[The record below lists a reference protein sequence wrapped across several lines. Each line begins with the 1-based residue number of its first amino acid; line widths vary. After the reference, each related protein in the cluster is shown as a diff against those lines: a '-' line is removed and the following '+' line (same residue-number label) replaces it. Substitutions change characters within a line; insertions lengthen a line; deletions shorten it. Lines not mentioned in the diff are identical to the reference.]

1 MADSMPHK
9 MITRGIPTKI
19 LNFDGPSFSLQITQG
34 ESDFAGKS
42 ATTVS
47 QRRTKLHND
56 KSKEVQVE
64 KSSKETKN
72 PVVSKMKKPMND
84 SSCVNVKEVAA
95 KKISDTRHQKVIAI
109 VSICIQ
115 RNLYGINFF
124 VKHQPKF
131 APHISV
137 YTNTDI
143 VSQLKENLTPD
154 QYQQL
159 VHVNG
164 TSLHFILREFAIV
177 TGLKCV
183 GNDEDFEF
191 SEKFPNRLIET
202 YFGGAN
208 LVKKEQL
215 MKCFADKN
223 WGPDNDGD
231 ALKISLLYFIHT
243 FIFSSEKNSTTIP
256 RLHFDLVE
264 SGRYSEYHWGL
275 KAFEMLT
282 KSISMKM
289 DAEKK
294 YYRIAG
300 MPLAMQ
306 VWFYECY
313 SVVDSKIALRVDD
326 VVPKILNWRT
336 TRYQPTIAYLMND
349 MFNDIGNMI
358 VYKDISPSDIELAI
372 IQNPPAGVD
381 LEKRPSPA
389 HSDKSGEDS
398 DDFSPT
404 PELQCK
410 KKHIASVGPSSSPS
424 HKKRKEHERHPNE
437 TQYQPKIPP
446 VCVSEFGHKVL
457 HDNQLQDS
465 QVDEVS
471 SLRKDLNSFKE
482 YVIGEFKSLRTLIN
496 DNFKKLSDHLQQ
508 NQQTESLHQ
517 RKEPIGRR
525 DDGIDTD
532 VGDNVEKQVLND
544 QCLEYIGE
552 GKTTSEVPSNIPST
566 GQEGISTKFYVSQF
580 ELDDKFLPSQIPET
594 KIIIHNNAKK
604 AESTPIP
611 SHRNRRPSR
620 WYSSPYEYN
629 FDSAGTLVKLTP
641 IVEKRHPFEDDSI
654 TGPHPTLIIQ
664 EYDKWVRD
672 GLLARHDQRS
682 NLEDHYKKNK
692 STLHI
697 PLDFVVD
704 QVNSKNWFF
713 LLSFDGKLWDDNTRI
728 AEIFDRYADTDS
740 NANVAK
746 EEDVDKLHWVLA
758 VVSFKERC
766 IKVYDSYRSAGHDAY
781 VVSEIDK
788 LAKLVPLYLSI
799 SGFYRDS
806 QGIDWSTYSAYTDKS
821 HNDPFE
827 DCGVHV
833 AAYAEFLSTL
843 GEIPQITFDSSLL
856 RQRYGALLW
865 NYAMRKIDADAI
877 SENEAPSNIARQITE
892 SDSKMQIVLE

>member
-19 LNFDGPSFSLQITQG
+19 LNFDGLSFSLQITKG

-56 KSKEVQVE
+56 KSKEVHVE
-64 KSSKETKN
+64 KFSKERKN
-72 PVVSKMKKPMND
+72 SVVSKMKKPMND

-95 KKISDTRHQKVIAI
+95 KKKKYTT
-109 VSICIQ
+109 
-115 RNLYGINFF
+115 
-124 VKHQPKF
+124 PK
-131 APHISV
+131 
-137 YTNTDI
+137 

-159 VHVNG
+159 GNTCFGSFLQMKRCEVQHQLFRCFMALQLEDTPNNVFAVHVNG
-164 TSLHFILREFAIV
+164 TSLHFTLREFAIV
-177 TGLKCV
+177 TSLKCV

-202 YFGGAN
+202 YFGGSN

-264 SGRYSEYHWGL
+264 RGRYSEYHWGL

-289 DAEKK
+289 NAEKK

-306 VWFYECY
+306 VWFYECC

-326 VVPKILNWRT
+326 VVPRILNWRT
-336 TRYQPTIAYLMND
+336 TGYQPTFAYLMNG
-349 MFNDIGNMI
+349 MFNDTENM
-358 VYKDISPSDIELAI
+358 DISPSDIELAI
-372 IQNPPAGVD
+372 IQNPPVGADV
-381 LEKRPSPA
+381 EKRPSPA

-398 DDFSPT
+398 DDFSPS
-404 PELQCK
+404 PKLQCK
-410 KKHIASVGPSSSPS
+410 KKHVASIGPYSSLP

-437 TQYQPKIPP
+437 TEYQPKIPP
-446 VCVSEFGHKVL
+446 VC
-457 HDNQLQDS
+457 
-465 QVDEVS
+465 
-471 SLRKDLNSFKE
+471 
-482 YVIGEFKSLRTLIN
+482 
-496 DNFKKLSDHLQQ
+496 
-508 NQQTESLHQ
+508 QTESLHQ

-532 VGDNVEKQVLND
+532 VGDNVKKQVLND
-544 QCLEYIGE
+544 QCLEYRGE

-566 GQEGISTKFYVSQF
+566 GQEGVSTEFYVSQF
-580 ELDDKFLPSQIPET
+580 ELDDKFLPSQILET
-594 KIIIHNNAKK
+594 RIVIHNNAKK

-611 SHRNRRPSR
+611 SHGNRRPSR
-620 WYSSPYEYN
+620 CCSQMYSTAFVFRFIQLLYSDVFNYIQLNSNVLFSYSQLYSTAFLYVHIDVIFYYLRKKGKYN
-629 FDSAGTLVKLTP
+629 QT
-641 IVEKRHPFEDDSI
+641 
-654 TGPHPTLIIQ
+654 
-664 EYDKWVRD
+664 
-672 GLLARHDQRS
+672 S
-682 NLEDHYKKNK
+682 NFKY
-692 STLHI
+692 TT
-697 PLDFVVD
+697 VD
-704 QVNSKNWFF
+704 CIFK
-713 LLSFDGKLWDDNTRI
+713 TRI
-728 AEIFDRYADTDS
+728 TEIFNMYADTDS

-746 EEDVDKLHWVLA
+746 EEDVVCEYIRGYKLHANVPWHTVDNVMIPVNLKDKLHWVLA

-766 IKVYDSYRSAGHDAY
+766 TKVYDSYRSAGHDAY
-781 VVSEIDK
+781 VVSEIYK
-788 LAKLVPLYLSI
+788 IAKLVPLYLSI

-827 DCGVHV
+827 VFFISDLPQQKAGSIDCGVHV

-856 RQRYGALLW
+856 RQRYGDLLW
-865 NYAMRKIDADAI
+865 DYAMRKIDVDAI
-877 SENEAPSNIARQITE
+877 SENESPSKIARQITE
-892 SDSKMQIVLE
+892 SDSNMQIVLE